1 MKKVILTTEQMNK
14 ISEFVINES
23 DDTVEL
29 NEQSSNDRYE
39 MKCKLKLL

>member
-29 NEQSSNDRYE
+29 NE
-39 MKCKLKLL
+39 